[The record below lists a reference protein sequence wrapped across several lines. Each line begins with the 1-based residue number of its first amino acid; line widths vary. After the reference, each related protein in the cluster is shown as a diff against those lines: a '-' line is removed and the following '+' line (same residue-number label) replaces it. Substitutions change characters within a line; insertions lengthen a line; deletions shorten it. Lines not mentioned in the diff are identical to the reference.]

1 MTRVYTDYLHDILDM
16 IDKAQRFVAGVDFET
31 FEAND
36 EKVFAV
42 IRALEV
48 IGEAV
53 KFIPLSERE
62 HYPQIPWQAVAGMRD
77 NLIHGYFVVNV
88 RRVWATVARYLPPL
102 QEVVTQMLA
111 DLD

>member
-77 NLIHGYFVVNV
+77 KLIHGYFVVNV
-88 RRVWATVARYLPPL
+88 RRVWATVARDLPLL